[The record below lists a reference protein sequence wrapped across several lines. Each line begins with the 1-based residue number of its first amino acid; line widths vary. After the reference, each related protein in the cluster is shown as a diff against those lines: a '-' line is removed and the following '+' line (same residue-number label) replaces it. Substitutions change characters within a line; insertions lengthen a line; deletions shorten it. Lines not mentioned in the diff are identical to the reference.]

1 MWVRKIFKE
10 RQEKGE
16 YHILVKDLQLFDA
29 EYFFKTFR
37 MTVAKFEELL
47 AWVGPSIQKSSR
59 LRVDVPS
66 PAERLCVT
74 LRYLASGDAQVS
86 IALSYRISPTTVGR
100 IIRETCEALWSVL
113 QAKGFLKVP
122 NEQNTWKEIS
132 HRFGEMWNFPHC
144 IGAIDGKHVVM
155 QAPANSGS
163 EWFNYIKTHSIVLL
177 AICTADYEFT
187 LVDIGDA
194 GRQSDGGVYSHSK
207 LGYAI
212 GNNTIDIP
220 PPEPIPTYNASKSF
234 PYILLSS

>member
-1 MWVRKIFKE
+1 MWVRKLFKE

-16 YHILVKDLQLFDA
+16 YHILIKDLQLFDA

-37 MTVAKFEELL
+37 MTVAKF
-47 AWVGPSIQKSSR
+47 AWVGPSIQKSYR

-100 IIRETCEALWSVL
+100 ITRETCEALWSVL

-132 HRFGEMWNFPHC
+132 HRFEEMWNFPHC
-144 IGAIDGKHVVM
+144 IEAIDGKHVVM

-163 EWFNYIKTHSIVLL
+163 EWFNYKKRI
-177 AICTADYEFT
+177 A
-187 LVDIGDA
+187 
-194 GRQSDGGVYSHSK
+194 
-207 LGYAI
+207 
-212 GNNTIDIP
+212 
-220 PPEPIPTYNASKSF
+220 
-234 PYILLSS
+234 